1 MRGSGYRVWHMGI
14 GHHIERVGGSR
25 VGERITNMMNTKLE
39 YMYLNGLLSPSP
51 CLDCI
56 LVCLWARNVRR
67 TCSTV

>member
-1 MRGSGYRVWHMGI
+1 MAYGHWASYRESRGESSWGKDNKYD
-14 GHHIERVGGSR
+14 
-25 VGERITNMMNTKLE
+25 TKLE
-39 YMYLNGLLSPSP
+39 YMYLDGLLSPSP